1 MRFDTATVVMKKKPL
16 PLFVTEPVVPSV
28 VASEQEPYV
37 RKYYDC
43 VIRSRRDEH
52 TREWWKLMDDRYMD
66 EKDSIPSQVWP
77 MIRGISN
84 DWSGPWPS
92 AAVGVTY
99 EESDMIKEWAKETPL
114 WTVSTPSLSFIYKP
128 LFEGGPVRSSYK

>member
-1 MRFDTATVVMKKKPL
+1 MKFDTAVVVMKKTPL
-16 PLFVTEPVVPSV
+16 PLIPIEPVAVPV
-28 VASEQEPYV
+28 VEEVLYV

-52 TREWWKLMDDRYMD
+52 TREWWKLMDDRYMK
-66 EKDSIPSQVWP
+66 EKDSIPFQIWP

>member
-1 MRFDTATVVMKKKPL
+1 MKFDTAVVMMKKIPL
-16 PLFVTEPVVPSV
+16 PLIPIEPVAVPV
-28 VASEQEPYV
+28 VEEVPYV

-52 TREWWKLMDDRYMD
+52 TRKWWKLMDDRYMQ
-66 EKDSIPSQVWP
+66 EKDSIPFQIWP
-77 MIRGISN
+77 MIRGIAN

-114 WTVSTPSLSFIYKP
+114 WTSSTPSLSFIYKP